1 MGSSVLHHVICF
13 GDLRED
19 LEIMKTTSEVKLRP
33 LLLADVR
40 KRDRYMYLQKQY
52 RTKTRQFRKQLRIQ
66 HAYIQHPRPKRKM
79 PHFSNMLN
87 SWIMQN
93 TDQLEQNSIH

>member
-1 MGSSVLHHVICF
+1 MGSSVLHHVIYLCF
-13 GDLRED
+13 GELRED
-19 LEIMKTTSEVKLRP
+19 LEIMKTTREVKLRP

-66 HAYIQHPRPKRKM
+66 HSYIQH
-79 PHFSNMLN
+79 FLAGFGISL
-87 SWIMQN
+87 SE
-93 TDQLEQNSIH
+93 TLV